1 MRYSRF
7 VQPFPGDERVGTEW
21 NEAVAI
27 SHKEYFHLAS
37 KQRHPLSI
45 QEQHYYIKSPPDE
58 GAIPERWNVG
68 SCMQLDQALY
78 HTANETSER
87 TNKK

>member
-1 MRYSRF
+1 MHYSRF

-21 NEAVAI
+21 NEEVAI
-27 SHKEYFHLAS
+27 CHKEYFHLAG
-37 KQRHPLSI
+37 KRHHPSTI
-45 QEQHYYIKSPPDE
+45 QEQHYNNKSVPDE
-58 GAIPERWNVG
+58 GAIPECRNVG
-68 SCMQLDQALY
+68 SCMQFDQALY